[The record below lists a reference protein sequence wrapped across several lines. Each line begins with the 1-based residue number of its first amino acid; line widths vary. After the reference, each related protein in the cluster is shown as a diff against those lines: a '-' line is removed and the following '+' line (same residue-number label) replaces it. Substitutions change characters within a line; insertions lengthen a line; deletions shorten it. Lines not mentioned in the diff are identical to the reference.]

1 MKRICTTFRVLGQ
14 KFLVNTD
21 YNISY
26 FQEIE
31 TCLRK
36 SENDVRKKFLTTKSL
51 SDIIV
56 PKVIDM
62 TGPIKGET
70 NIAAVIFGALF
81 SINPR
86 AAKEL

>member
-1 MKRICTTFRVLGQ
+1 M
-14 KFLVNTD
+14 
-21 YNISY
+21 
-26 FQEIE
+26 
-31 TCLRK
+31 
-36 SENDVRKKFLTTKSL
+36 SEWKVLTTRSL

-56 PKVIDM
+56 PNVIDM

-86 AAKEL
+86 AAKELQHNYLLKVLSCKTK